1 MGMPSSAIRT
11 FTDPDMYFAG
21 IRNRQIDGV
30 ITKRGEFRAESTRI
44 DLHCL
49 WMHRIDESLPR
60 IMRIT
65 PSGKR
70 SLILFATD
78 PYQPEMQVSGIE
90 ISEAQIAMFGLDWP
104 YYLRSSAAC
113 GWGTMSLMP
122 EDLAAI
128 SEAIIGRPLTPPS
141 FPRWTT
147 ARLLQLHEAAGH
159 RATTAPDILA
169 KAEVAQAIE
178 EALLQVMVLSMSEGH
193 LDAVRNVHRHRA
205 RVMRRLEEVLTST
218 PDRPLYMPQLCATV
232 GASYTMLRGCCQDYL
247 GMSPKRYLWLRR
259 MHLVRRALRITDAEK
274 TTVTEIATDYGF
286 WELGRFA
293 VAYRSLFGEA
303 PSVALRRPPKTPNRR
318 KSSSR
323 HGNLLNLHRHRDR
336 ATYPYFFAKMPG
348 RHCGSSVL
356 QRDECRE
363 AARAP
368 SSNPITSRRTCV
380 RHKSKSSLP

>member
-1 MGMPSSAIRT
+1 MPSSAIRT

-21 IRNRQIDGV
+21 IRNLQIDGV

-141 FPRWTT
+141 FPRWTSPT
-147 ARLLQLHEAAGH
+147 C
-159 RATTAPDILA
+159 I
-169 KAEVAQAIE
+169 
-178 EALLQVMVLSMSEGH
+178 
-193 LDAVRNVHRHRA
+193 
-205 RVMRRLEEVLTST
+205 
-218 PDRPLYMPQLCATV
+218 
-232 GASYTMLRGCCQDYL
+232 GCVPTL
-247 GMSPKRYLWLRR
+247 
-259 MHLVRRALRITDAEK
+259 
-274 TTVTEIATDYGF
+274 
-286 WELGRFA
+286 A
-293 VAYRSLFGEA
+293 VARSGGPSCDDRSRHSREGRSSASDRGGFA
-303 PSVALRRPPKTPNRR
+303 PSNDFMHERGPFGRCAQCPPPSR
-318 KSSSR
+318 KG
-323 HGNLLNLHRHRDR
+323 H
-336 ATYPYFFAKMPG
+336 AAPG
-348 RHCGSSVL
+348 GGPDVDPR
-356 QRDECRE
+356 
-363 AARAP
+363 
-368 SSNPITSRRTCV
+368 
-380 RHKSKSSLP
+380 